1 MRVLGTHHAHL
12 MSVLRDLV
20 ADRHVIDVL
29 DPSMPIAEQIGQ
41 AEVWL
46 PGRAFVTPEILDAA
60 PRLRLVQYFGTGYD
74 RANVPEL
81 ERRGLR
87 LARVPAVNARSVAEL
102 NLLLMLA
109 LGRRFQD
116 IPAAVA
122 QGLQGYPMG
131 RELGGATVVI
141 VGLGACGGELAR
153 LCRGLSMRVVAAVR
167 RPDAVTDPSVDERSE
182 AMGGGGPAGSAGG
195 AGGKAPCGVDEVVSS
210 TGPAFH
216 AALGRA
222 DFVCLHVRLTEDTRG
237 MFGAAELAAM
247 KRDAYLVNTAR
258 AELVDRAALEQALDA
273 GRIAG
278 CALDVFW
285 TEPVPPDDPLV
296 HHPRCIVTHHCA
308 GFTEQSTRASFELVA
323 RNLDA
328 LAADRPLLG
337 QVL

>member
-1 MRVLGTHHAHL
+1 VRVLGTQHAHL

-29 DPSMPIAEQIGQ
+29 DRSVAIAEQIGQ

-46 PGRAFVTPEILDAA
+46 PGRTFVTPEILDAA

-74 RANVPEL
+74 RANLPEL

-116 IPAAVA
+116 IPAALA

-131 RELGGATVVI
+131 REIGGATVVI

-153 LCRGLSMRVVAAVR
+153 LCRALSMRVVAAVR
-167 RPDAVTDPSVDERSE
+167 RPDPVTDP
-182 AMGGGGPAGSAGG
+182 A
-195 AGGKAPCGVDEVVSS
+195 VDEVVSS
-210 TGPAFH
+210 TGAAFH
-216 AALGRA
+216 AALARA
-222 DFVCLHVRLTEDTRG
+222 DFVCLHVRLTDDTRE

-247 KRDAYLVNTAR
+247 KRGAYLVNTAR

>member
-1 MRVLGTHHAHL
+1 MRVLGTQHAHL

-29 DPSMPIAEQIGQ
+29 DPAKPIAEQIGQ

-109 LGRRFQD
+109 LGRRFRD
-116 IPAAVA
+116 IPAAIA
-122 QGLQGYPMG
+122 QRLQGYPMG

-167 RPDAVTDPSVDERSE
+167 RPDAVTDP
-182 AMGGGGPAGSAGG
+182 A
-195 AGGKAPCGVDEVVSS
+195 VDEVVSS
-210 TGPAFH
+210 TGAAFH

-222 DFVCLHVRLTEDTRG
+222 DFVCLHVRLTDDTRG

-247 KRDAYLVNTAR
+247 QRGAYLVNTAR
-258 AELVDRAALEQALDA
+258 AELVDRSALEQALDA

>member
-1 MRVLGTHHAHL
+1 

-29 DPSMPIAEQIGQ
+29 DRSLPIAEQIGQ

-46 PGRAFVTPEILDAA
+46 PGRTFVTPEILDAA

-87 LARVPAVNARSVAEL
+87 LARVPATNARSVAEL

-116 IPAAVA
+116 IPAALA
-122 QGLQGYPMG
+122 QGLQAHPMG

-167 RPDAVTDPSVDERSE
+167 RPDSVTDPAVD
-182 AMGGGGPAGSAGG
+182 A
-195 AGGKAPCGVDEVVSS
+195 VVSS
-210 TGPAFH
+210 TGAGFH
-216 AALGRA
+216 AALARA
-222 DFVCLHVRLTEDTRG
+222 DFVCLHARLTDETRG

-247 KRDAYLVNTAR
+247 KRGAYLVNTAR

-273 GRIAG
+273 GRIGG

-285 TEPVPPDDPLV
+285 TEPAPADDPLV
-296 HHPRCIVTHHCA
+296 HHPRCIVTNHVA
-308 GFTEQSTRASFELVA
+308 GFTEQSTRSSFELVA

>member
-12 MSVLRDLV
+12 MGVLRELV
-20 ADRHVIDVL
+20 AQRHVIDVL
-29 DPSMPIAEQIGQ
+29 DRAQPIDAQIAQ
-41 AEVWL
+41 AEVWM

-74 RANVPEL
+74 RANVREL

-87 LARVPAVNARSVAEL
+87 LARVPTVNARSVAEL

-109 LGRRFQD
+109 LARRFPE

-122 QGLQGYPMG
+122 QGLQAHPMG
-131 RELGGATVVI
+131 RELGGATVLI

-167 RPDAVTDPSVDERSE
+167 RPDAADAAAHD
-182 AMGGGGPAGSAGG
+182 
-195 AGGKAPCGVDEVVSS
+195 VVPS
-210 TGPAFH
+210 TGAVFH
-216 AALGRA
+216 DAIGRA
-222 DFVCLHVRLTEDTRG
+222 DFVCLHAPLTDGTRG

-247 KRDAYLVNTAR
+247 KRGAYLVNTAR
-258 AELVDRAALEQALDA
+258 AELVDRAALEHALDA
-273 GRIAG
+273 GPLAG

-285 TEPVPPDDPLV
+285 TEPVPPGDPLV
-296 HHPRCIVTHHCA
+296 HHPRCLVTNHVG

-328 LAADRPLLG
+328 LTAGRPLLG

>member
-1 MRVLGTHHAHL
+1 MRVLGTQHAHL

-29 DPSMPIAEQIGQ
+29 DPAKPIAEQIGQ

-109 LGRRFQD
+109 LGRRFQE
-116 IPAAVA
+116 IPAAIA

-131 RELGGATVVI
+131 REIGGATVVI

-167 RPDAVTDPSVDERSE
+167 RPDSVTDP
-182 AMGGGGPAGSAGG
+182 A
-195 AGGKAPCGVDEVVSS
+195 VDEVVSS
-210 TGPAFH
+210 TGAAFH

-222 DFVCLHVRLTEDTRG
+222 DFVCLHVRLTDDTRG

-247 KRDAYLVNTAR
+247 KRGAYLVNTAR

-285 TEPVPPDDPLV
+285 TEPVPHDDPLV

>member
-1 MRVLGTHHAHL
+1 VRVLGTHHAHV
-12 MSVLRDLV
+12 MGVLRDLV
-20 ADRHVIDVL
+20 ADRHVIDIL
-29 DPSMPIAEQIGQ
+29 DRSLPIAEQIGQ
-41 AEVWL
+41 AEVWM

-109 LGRRFQD
+109 LGRRFME

-122 QGLQGYPMG
+122 KELQGHPMG
-131 RELGGATVVI
+131 RELAGATVVI

-167 RPDAVTDPSVDERSE
+167 RPDSVADP
-182 AMGGGGPAGSAGG
+182 A
-195 AGGKAPCGVDEVVSS
+195 VDEVVSS
-210 TGPAFH
+210 TGAAFH
-216 AALGRA
+216 AALARA
-222 DFVCLHVRLTEDTRG
+222 DFVCLHVRLTDDTRE

-247 KRDAYLVNTAR
+247 KRGAYLVNTAR

-273 GRIAG
+273 GPIAG
-278 CALDVFW
+278 CAPDVFW
-285 TEPVPPDDPLV
+285 TEPVPPNDPLV
-296 HHPRCIVTHHCA
+296 HHPRCIVTNHAA

>member
-1 MRVLGTHHAHL
+1 VRVLGTHHVHA
-12 MSVLRDLV
+12 MTILRDLV
-20 ADRHVIDVL
+20 ADRHAIDLL
-29 DPSMPIAEQIGQ
+29 DRSIPIAEQIGQ

-46 PGRAFVTPEILDAA
+46 PGRTFVTPEILDAA

-74 RANVPEL
+74 RANLPEL

-102 NLLLMLA
+102 NLLLMLV
-109 LGRRFQD
+109 LGRRFRE
-116 IPAAVA
+116 IPAALA
-122 QGLQGYPMG
+122 QGLQAYPMG
-131 RELGGATVVI
+131 RELAGATVVI

-167 RPDAVTDPSVDERSE
+167 RPDAVTDPAVDE
-182 AMGGGGPAGSAGG
+182 A
-195 AGGKAPCGVDEVVSS
+195 VSS
-210 TGPAFH
+210 TGAAFH
-216 AALGRA
+216 AALARA
-222 DFVCLHVRLTEDTRG
+222 DFVCLHVRLTDDTRE
-237 MFGAAELAAM
+237 MFGAAELAAI
-247 KRDAYLVNTAR
+247 KRGAYLINTAR

-273 GRIAG
+273 GPIAG

-296 HHPRCIVTHHCA
+296 HHPRCIVTNHAA

-328 LAADRPLLG
+328 LAADQPLLG

>member
-1 MRVLGTHHAHL
+1 MRVLGTHHAQL
-12 MSVLRDLV
+12 MSFLRDLV

-29 DPSMPIAEQIGQ
+29 DRSVPIAEQIGQ

-46 PGRAFVTPEILDAA
+46 PGRTFVTPEILDAA

-74 RANVPEL
+74 RANLPEL

-87 LARVPAVNARSVAEL
+87 LARVPTVNARSVAEL

-109 LGRRFQD
+109 LARRFRE
-116 IPAAVA
+116 IPAALA

-131 RELGGATVVI
+131 RELRGATVVI
-141 VGLGACGGELAR
+141 VGLGACGGELAQ
-153 LCRGLSMRVVAAVR
+153 LCRGMSMRVVAAVR
-167 RPDAVTDPSVDERSE
+167 RPESVTDP
-182 AMGGGGPAGSAGG
+182 A
-195 AGGKAPCGVDEVVSS
+195 VDEVVSS
-210 TGPAFH
+210 TGAAFH
-216 AALGRA
+216 AALARA
-222 DFVCLHVRLTEDTRG
+222 DFVCLHVRLTDDTRE

-273 GRIAG
+273 ARIAG

-328 LAADRPLLG
+328 LAAGQPLFG

>member
-1 MRVLGTHHAHL
+1 MRVLGTHHAQG
-12 MSVLRDLV
+12 MSALQKLV
-20 ADRHVIDVL
+20 GDRHVIDVL
-29 DPSMPIAEQIGQ
+29 DRAIPVAEQIGQ

-46 PGRAFVTPEILDAA
+46 PGRTFVTPEILDAA

-74 RANVPEL
+74 RANLPEL

-87 LARVPAVNARSVAEL
+87 LARVPDVNARPVAEL

-109 LGRRFQD
+109 LARRFRE
-116 IPAAVA
+116 IPAALA
-122 QGLQGYPMG
+122 QGLQAYPLG
-131 RELGGATVVI
+131 REVGGATIVI

-167 RPDAVTDPSVDERSE
+167 RPDSVTD
-182 AMGGGGPAGSAGG
+182 AA
-195 AGGKAPCGVDEVVSS
+195 VDEVVSS
-210 TGPAFH
+210 TGAAFH
-216 AALGRA
+216 AALAKA
-222 DFVCLHVRLTEDTRG
+222 DFVCLHVRLTDDTRE

-247 KRDAYLVNTAR
+247 KRSAYLVNTAR
-258 AELVDRAALEQALDA
+258 AELVDRGALEQALDA

-308 GFTEQSTRASFELVA
+308 GFTEQSTRASLEQVA

-328 LAADRPLLG
+328 LAADQPLVG
-337 QVL
+337 QLL

>member
-1 MRVLGTHHAHL
+1 

-29 DPSMPIAEQIGQ
+29 DRSLPIAEQIGQ

-46 PGRAFVTPEILDAA
+46 PGRTFVTPEILDAA

-87 LARVPAVNARSVAEL
+87 LARVPATNARSVAEL

-116 IPAAVA
+116 IPAALA
-122 QGLQGYPMG
+122 QGLQAHPMG

-167 RPDAVTDPSVDERSE
+167 RPDSVTDPAVD
-182 AMGGGGPAGSAGG
+182 A
-195 AGGKAPCGVDEVVSS
+195 VVSS
-210 TGPAFH
+210 TGAGFH
-216 AALGRA
+216 AALARA
-222 DFVCLHVRLTEDTRG
+222 DFVCLHARLTDETRG

-247 KRDAYLVNTAR
+247 KRGAYLVNTAR

-273 GRIAG
+273 GRIGG

-285 TEPVPPDDPLV
+285 TEPVPADDPLV
-296 HHPRCIVTHHCA
+296 HHPRCIVTNHVA
-308 GFTEQSTRASFELVA
+308 GFTEQSTRSSFELVA

>member
-60 PRLRLVQYFGTGYD
+60 PRLRLLQYFGTGYD

-87 LARVPAVNARSVAEL
+87 MARVPAVNARSVAEL

-116 IPAAVA
+116 IPAALA
-122 QGLQGYPMG
+122 QGLQAHPMG

-153 LCRGLSMRVVAAVR
+153 LCRCLSMRVVAAVR
-167 RPDAVTDPSVDERSE
+167 RPDAVTPPAVD
-182 AMGGGGPAGSAGG
+182 A
-195 AGGKAPCGVDEVVSS
+195 VDAVVSS
-210 TGPAFH
+210 TGAAFH
-216 AALGRA
+216 AALAGA
-222 DFVCLHVRLTEDTRG
+222 DFVCLHARLTDETRA

-247 KRDAYLVNTAR
+247 KRGAYLVNTAR

-273 GRIAG
+273 GHIGG

-285 TEPVPPDDPLV
+285 TEPVPADDPLV
-296 HHPRCIVTHHCA
+296 HHPRCIATNHVA
-308 GFTEQSTRASFELVA
+308 GFTEQSTRGSFELVA
-323 RNLDA
+323 NNLDA
-328 LAADRPLLG
+328 LAADRPLTG

>member
-1 MRVLGTHHAHL
+1 
-12 MSVLRDLV
+12 MSVLRELV

-29 DPSMPIAEQIGQ
+29 DPSRPIAEQIGR
-41 AEVWL
+41 AEVWF

-81 ERRGLR
+81 QRRGLL

-109 LGRRFQD
+109 LGRRFRD
-116 IPAAVA
+116 IPAAIA
-122 QGLQGYPMG
+122 KGLQGYPMG
-131 RELGGATVVI
+131 REVGGATVVI
-141 VGLGACGGELAR
+141 VGLGACGSELAR
-153 LCRGLSMRVVAAVR
+153 LCRGVAMRVVAAVR
-167 RPDAVTDPSVDERSE
+167 RPESVADASL
-182 AMGGGGPAGSAGG
+182 
-195 AGGKAPCGVDEVVSS
+195 VDEVVSS

-222 DFVCLHVRLTEDTRG
+222 DFVCLHLRLTDETRE

-247 KRDAYLVNTAR
+247 KRGAYLVNTAR

-273 GRIAG
+273 GPMAG

-328 LAADRPLLG
+328 LAADTPLLG
-337 QVL
+337 QVV

>member
-1 MRVLGTHHAHL
+1 MN
-12 MSVLRDLV
+12 VLRELV
-20 ADRHVIDVL
+20 GDRHVIDVL
-29 DPSMPIAEQIGQ
+29 DRSIPVAAQIGP

-46 PGRAFVTPEILDAA
+46 PGRTFVTPEILDAA

-109 LGRRFQD
+109 LGRRFRE

-122 QGLQGYPMG
+122 QGLQGHPMG
-131 RELGGATVVI
+131 RELAGATVVI

-153 LCRGLSMRVVAAVR
+153 LCRGMAMRVVAAVR
-167 RPDAVTDPSVDERSE
+167 RPGSMAAPE
-182 AMGGGGPAGSAGG
+182 A
-195 AGGKAPCGVDEVVSS
+195 DEVVSS
-210 TGPAFH
+210 SGPAFH

-222 DFVCLHVRLTEDTRG
+222 DFVCLHVRLTDDTRE

-247 KRDAYLVNTAR
+247 KRGAYLVNTAR

-273 GRIAG
+273 GPIAG

-296 HHPRCIVTHHCA
+296 HHPRCIVTNHAA

>member
-1 MRVLGTHHAHL
+1 MRVLGTQHAHL
-12 MSVLRDLV
+12 MGVLRDLV
-20 ADRHVIDVL
+20 ADRHAIDVL
-29 DPSMPIAEQIGQ
+29 DRSLPIAAQIAQ
-41 AEVWL
+41 AEVWM

-109 LGRRFQD
+109 LARRFPEL
-116 IPAAVA
+116 PAALA
-122 QGLQGYPMG
+122 QGLQAHPMG

-141 VGLGACGGELAR
+141 VGMGACGTELAR
-153 LCRGLSMRVVAAVR
+153 LCGALAMRVVAAVR
-167 RPDAVTDPSVDERSE
+167 RPDAVADSSVAD
-182 AMGGGGPAGSAGG
+182 
-195 AGGKAPCGVDEVVSS
+195 VVSS
-210 TGPAFH
+210 TGAAFH
-216 AALGRA
+216 AALARA
-222 DFVCLHVRLTEDTRG
+222 DFVCLHAPLTDGTRA

-247 KRDAYLVNTAR
+247 KRGAYLVNTAR
-258 AELVDRAALEQALDA
+258 AELLDRAALEQALDA
-273 GRIAG
+273 GQLAG

-285 TEPVPPDDPLV
+285 TEPVPVDDPLV
-296 HHPRCIVTHHCA
+296 HHPRCIVTNHVA

>member
-1 MRVLGTHHAHL
+1 VRVLGTHHVHA
-12 MSVLRDLV
+12 MTILRDLV
-20 ADRHVIDVL
+20 ADRHAIDLL
-29 DPSMPIAEQIGQ
+29 DRSIPIAEQIGQ

-46 PGRAFVTPEILDAA
+46 PGRTFVTPEILDAA

-74 RANVPEL
+74 RANLPEL

-102 NLLLMLA
+102 NLLLMLV
-109 LGRRFQD
+109 LGRRFRE
-116 IPAAVA
+116 IPAALA
-122 QGLQGYPMG
+122 QGLQAYPMG
-131 RELGGATVVI
+131 RELAGATVVI

-167 RPDAVTDPSVDERSE
+167 RPDAVTDPAVDE
-182 AMGGGGPAGSAGG
+182 A
-195 AGGKAPCGVDEVVSS
+195 VSS
-210 TGPAFH
+210 TGAAFH
-216 AALGRA
+216 AALARA
-222 DFVCLHVRLTEDTRG
+222 DFVCLHVRLTDDTRE
-237 MFGAAELAAM
+237 MFGAAELAAI
-247 KRDAYLVNTAR
+247 KRGAYLINTAR
-258 AELVDRAALEQALDA
+258 AELVDRAALEHALDA
-273 GRIAG
+273 GPIAG

-296 HHPRCIVTHHCA
+296 HHPRCIVTNHAA

-328 LAADRPLLG
+328 LAADQPLLG